1 MNDQE
6 IVRILNEVL
15 ITERKVNMDESKMET
30 MMNAFFRKEKRIV
43 ITDGEDNLNF
53 QLNVPEP
60 FAIPTMADALVQ
72 LMAGCIQNGIL
83 SRAVCMEVL
92 EGMPEA
98 LEKRIGQVEGTR
110 MVMTRRE
117 KAE

>member
-1 MNDQE
+1 MNARE
-6 IVRILNEVL
+6 
-15 ITERKVNMDESKMET
+15 MET
-30 MMNAFFRKEKRIV
+30 MVNAFFQQEKRIV

-83 SRAVCMEVL
+83 SREVCMEVL

-98 LEKRIGQVEGTR
+98 LEKRIGAVEGTR
-110 MVMTRRE
+110 MVMMRKET
-117 KAE
+117 AE

>member
-1 MNDQE
+1 MNDQG
-6 IVRILNEVL
+6 VVQILNEVL

-43 ITDGEDNLNF
+43 ITDGEDNLDF

-83 SRAVCMEVL
+83 SREVCMEVL

-110 MVMTRRE
+110 LVMTRRE

>member
-1 MNDQE
+1 MN
-6 IVRILNEVL
+6 
-15 ITERKVNMDESKMET
+15 KMEA
-30 MMNAFFRKEKRIV
+30 MIDAFFQTEKKIV
-43 ITDGEDNLNF
+43 ITDGKDNLDF

-72 LMAGCIQNGIL
+72 LMAGCIQNGVL

-98 LEKRIGQVEGTR
+98 LEKRIGKVEGTR
-110 MVMTRRE
+110 LVMTRRE

>member
-1 MNDQE
+1 MNE
-6 IVRILNEVL
+6 N
-15 ITERKVNMDESKMET
+15 KMET
-30 MMNAFFRKEKRIV
+30 MMNAFFRKEKKIV
-43 ITDGEDNLNF
+43 ITDGKDHLNF

-83 SRAVCMEVL
+83 SRGVCMEVL

-110 MVMTRRE
+110 MLMMRKE

>member
-1 MNDQE
+1 
-6 IVRILNEVL
+6 
-15 ITERKVNMDESKMET
+15 MDKMEA
-30 MMNAFFRKEKRIV
+30 MIDAFFKKEKKIV
-43 ITDGEDNLNF
+43 ITDGEDNQDF

-83 SRAVCMEVL
+83 SREVCMEVL

-98 LEKRIGQVEGTR
+98 LEKRIGHVEGVR
-110 MVMTRRE
+110 MSMMRKE

>member
-1 MNDQE
+1 M
-6 IVRILNEVL
+6 
-15 ITERKVNMDESKMET
+15 NMDEMET

-43 ITDGEDNLNF
+43 ITDGKDNLNF

>member
-1 MNDQE
+1 MNNQG
-6 IVRILNEVL
+6 VVQILNEVL
-15 ITERKVNMDESKMET
+15 ITERKVNMDEGKMET
-30 MMNAFFRKEKRIV
+30 MMNAFSRKEKRIV

-83 SRAVCMEVL
+83 SREVCAEAL

-98 LEKRIGQVEGTR
+98 LGKRIGQVEGTR
-110 MVMTRRE
+110 LVMTRRE

>member
-1 MNDQE
+1 M
-6 IVRILNEVL
+6 
-15 ITERKVNMDESKMET
+15 NMDEMET

-43 ITDGEDNLNF
+43 IMDGKDNLDF

-83 SRAVCMEVL
+83 SRGVCMEVL

>member
-30 MMNAFFRKEKRIV
+30 MMNAFFRKGKRIV
-43 ITDGEDNLNF
+43 ITDGEDKLNF

-83 SRAVCMEVL
+83 SREVCTEVL

-98 LEKRIGQVEGTR
+98 LEKRIGHVEGTR
-110 MVMTRRE
+110 FVMTRRE

>member
-1 MNDQE
+1 
-6 IVRILNEVL
+6 
-15 ITERKVNMDESKMET
+15 MDKMEA
-30 MMNAFFRKEKRIV
+30 MINALFRTEKKIV
-43 ITDGEDNLNF
+43 ITDGKDNLNF

-60 FAIPTMADALVQ
+60 FAIPTIADALVQ

-83 SRAVCMEVL
+83 SREVCTEVL

-110 MVMTRRE
+110 MVMMRRRE